1 MKNLFNYN
9 RREGL
14 VKRITLKVGS
24 GVLTENNAIA
34 KPRMLNL
41 VSFIVKLKPFYDVI
55 VVSSGAVSSGYTAL
69 KLDRKKHISKKV
81 LAAVGQPILMS
92 NYKALFDIYDVDTS
106 QVLMTEEDFD
116 SVAHI
121 DIFRQIIDAQ
131 MENDILPIVNE
142 NDITTISEQVFGDND
157 QLSAHVAHYSD
168 SDMLVI
174 LSDIDGYY
182 DKNPTE
188 HDDAVMYK
196 LVSEIPEFE
205 LEQKDS
211 PNHEF
216 ATGGIVTKLK
226 AAKFMMDQGRE
237 MFLCNG
243 YDLASAEE
251 FLIDGQHNK
260 GTLFSRSRD

>member
-1 MKNLFNYN
+1 M
-9 RREGL
+9 
-14 VKRITLKVGS
+14 KRITLKVGS

-34 KPRMLNL
+34 KERMLNL
-41 VSFIVKLKPFYDVI
+41 VSFIVNLKSSYEVI
-55 VVSSGAVSSGYTAL
+55 LVSSGAVSSGYTAL

-92 NYKALFDIYDVDTS
+92 NYKALFDIYDMDTS

-121 DIFRQIIDAQ
+121 EIFRQIIDSQ
-131 MENDILPIVNE
+131 IEHDILPIVNE

-157 QLSAHVAHYSD
+157 QLSAHVAHYSG
-168 SDMLVI
+168 SDMLII

-182 DKNPTE
+182 DKNPNE

-196 LVSEIPEFE
+196 LVTDIPKAE
-205 LEQKDS
+205 LEKPDS

-226 AAKFMMDQGRE
+226 AAQFMLDKGRK

-243 YDLASAEE
+243 YDLTSAKE
-251 FLIDGQHNK
+251 FLIDHQHKK
-260 GTLFSRSRD
+260 GTLFSRPSD

>member
-1 MKNLFNYN
+1 M
-9 RREGL
+9 
-14 VKRITLKVGS
+14 KRITLKVGS

-34 KPRMLNL
+34 KTRMLNL
-41 VSFIVKLKPFYDVI
+41 VTFIVKLMPFYDVI
-55 VVSSGAVSSGYTAL
+55 LVSSGAVSSGYTAL
-69 KLDRKKHISKKV
+69 KLDRKKNISKKV

-92 NYKALFDIYDVDTS
+92 NYKSLFDIYDVDTS

-131 MENDILPIVNE
+131 MENNILPIVNE

-182 DKNPTE
+182 DKNPAV
-188 HDDAVMYK
+188 HNDALMHK
-196 LVSEIPEFE
+196 LVSEIPESE
-205 LEQKDS
+205 LEQADS

-226 AAKFMMDQGRE
+226 AAKFMLDQGRK

-243 YDLASAEE
+243 YDLTTAEE
-251 FLIDGQHNK
+251 FLIHHQHNS
-260 GTLFSRSRD
+260 GTLFSRPQD

>member
-1 MKNLFNYN
+1 M
-9 RREGL
+9 
-14 VKRITLKVGS
+14 KRITLKVGS

-34 KPRMLNL
+34 KQRMLNL
-41 VSFIVKLKPFYDVI
+41 VSFIVKWKQFYDVI
-55 VVSSGAVSSGYTAL
+55 LVSSGAVSSGYTAL

-121 DIFRQIIDAQ
+121 EIFRHIIDSQIEHA
-131 MENDILPIVNE
+131 ILPIVNE

-157 QLSAHVAHYSD
+157 QLSAHVAHHSG
-168 SDMLVI
+168 SEMLVI

-182 DKNPTE
+182 DKSPNE
-188 HDDAVMYK
+188 HEEAVLYK
-196 LVSEIPEFE
+196 LVTKIPPSE
-205 LEQKDS
+205 LLKGDTS
-211 PNHEF
+211 THEF

-226 AAKFMMDQGRE
+226 AAQFMLDQGRE

-243 YDLASAEE
+243 YDLTLAEE
-251 FLIDGQHNK
+251 FLIDGQHNR
-260 GTLFSRSRD
+260 GMLFSHSKNS

>member
-1 MKNLFNYN
+1 M
-9 RREGL
+9 
-14 VKRITLKVGS
+14 KRITLKVGS
-24 GVLTENNAIA
+24 GVLTENNTIA
-34 KPRMLNL
+34 KQRMLNL
-41 VSFIVKLKPFYDVI
+41 VSFIVNLKSFYEVI
-55 VVSSGAVSSGYTAL
+55 LVSSGAVSSGYTAL

-92 NYKALFDIYDVDTS
+92 NYKALFDIYDMDTS

-121 DIFRQIIDAQ
+121 EIFRQIIDSQ
-131 MENDILPIVNE
+131 IEHDILPIVNE

-157 QLSAHVAHYSD
+157 QLSAHVAHHSD

-182 DKNPTE
+182 DKNPNE
-188 HDDAVMYK
+188 HDNAVMFK
-196 LVSEIPEFE
+196 LVKEIPKAE
-205 LEQKDS
+205 LEKPDS
-211 PNHEF
+211 STHEF

-226 AAKFMMDQGRE
+226 AAQFMLDKGRE

-243 YDLASAEE
+243 YDLTSAKE
-251 FLIDGQHNK
+251 FLIDGEHNK
-260 GTLFSRSRD
+260 GTLFSR